1 MILRRALLVLVVLT
15 ATACGSAKEA
25 GDTAPA
31 PTWHYLVYERLVGEK
46 GVWIAEPDGRRARL
60 LVAHAELPVISPD
73 GKWVVYS
80 GGECD
85 APDSPTCGS
94 AFLVSTELGAKPR
107 PLGAEAGWPTT
118 WLPDSR
124 AIVTERSA
132 STEEDELVRIDI
144 ADGKETTLARGRLCG
159 WSLSPDGRRL
169 VVALAHGQALGNDV
183 FPVVDL
189 YVVDVAHGGEPK
201 AITNTGDSA
210 YPVWGPK
217 SIAFA
222 KLIPTKYPNRNTEF
236 ARNEIWQIRPD
247 GTSRTRI
254 SGPLPEDMTGYPHWH
269 CIGLKPID
277 WSDDG
282 SALLAEEECEAV
294 GQSVAVDP
302 RTGAIRSLGE
312 GTFTVALS
320 QDAQIALVQ
329 WGDERVGPR
338 NQRVLIYPYAG
349 GKPNVVALGASAPSW
364 NR

>member
-1 MILRRALLVLVVLT
+1 MKVIAVTGASAGVGRATVRRF
-15 ATACGSAKEA
+15 
-25 GDTAPA
+25 
-31 PTWHYLVYERLVGEK
+31 
-46 GVWIAEPDGRRARL
+46 AR
-60 LVAHAELPVISPD
+60 E
-73 GKWVVYS
+73 
-80 GGECD
+80 
-85 APDSPTCGS
+85 
-94 AFLVSTELGAKPR
+94 GA
-107 PLGAEAGWPTT
+107 
-118 WLPDSR
+118 
-124 AIVTERSA
+124 
-132 STEEDELVRIDI
+132 RIGLI
-144 ADGKETTLARGRLCG
+144 ARGELWG

-169 VVALAHGQALGNDV
+169 VAALAHGQALGNDV

-189 YVVDVAHGGEPK
+189 YVVDVAHGGDPK

-236 ARNEIWQIRPD
+236 ARNEIWQIQPD
-247 GTSRTRI
+247 GTSRTKI
-254 SGPLPEDMTGYPHWH
+254 SGPLPEDLLTGHPHWH

-282 SALLAEEECEAV
+282 SALLAEVECEAV

-320 QDAQIALVQ
+320 QDAQFALVQ

-338 NQRVLIYPYAG
+338 NERVLIYPYAG